1 MVNFEP
7 EWMTFEIRQALEEIQ
22 PPNVRKKRTTV
33 LRLADA
39 RANNRSQAETFKL
52 PDVCCKSTWLGQ
64 CREGHKLPGWRD
76 DPAIQHALELAT
88 ARAQEWEDTHIA
100 RQIAKTRRQLADH
113 APGAELSL
121 YGLALGA
128 TSEGTKRLACLD
140 ILNRVGAELASRA
153 TVPDAPGG
161 GEMLVKFDLS
171 NVPPDALAEVAGEG
185 EQGAGDQAAG
195 EAASKEETE

>member
-1 MVNFEP
+1 MTVDYTP
-7 EWMTFEIRQALEEIQ
+7 EWLTFEISEALSALTT
-22 PPNVRKKRTTV
+22 RKQRTTI
-33 LRLADA
+33 LRLAEAAAAD
-39 RANNRSQAETFKL
+39 RPQPFDR
-52 PDVCCKSTWLGQ
+52 PDVCSKTTWYG
-64 CREGHKLPGWRD
+64 RYSHGDKLPGWRD

-161 GEMLVKFDLS
+161 GEMTVKFDLS
-171 NVPPDALAEVAGEG
+171 NVPPDALAAVAGEG

-195 EAASKEETE
+195 EAAPKEEVK